1 MSLSADKSFKMKMR
15 DMENAFKYRRIPYP
29 KRSVELIAILAISC
43 TFFLFMHTNKLNS
56 RLKEMEVKLQ
66 PSEFSALGLT
76 GNQINSRESSRRD
89 NIYTLHGTYQYLKS
103 TGQIFKL
110 SARELNNTLKADLDI
125 IVFNRVPKTGSVQ
138 LIDLMRKLGKIHNFD
153 VEVDPQ
159 NGGIRP
165 ILDENEEKDVI
176 DNILNLDDGS
186 IFVSYVNYL
195 NFTKYGEQRP
205 IYVNMV
211 RDPVERV
218 ISWYYYIRSP
228 WIFVPNRRK
237 NNREM
242 PNPQWVNTEF
252 DQCVLSGEKTC
263 TYLEGSELER
273 VGDHRRQT
281 LFFCGHKERKCM
293 PFNTKLPMQ
302 IAMRTVEQEY
312 AVVGTWE
319 DTNVT
324 LSVLES
330 YIPSYFRGAKNMYY
344 TGMHKDIK
352 NHNPMKPFIRED
364 IREMVRRNFTREI
377 EFYQFCRQRLHKQYL
392 ALKLNELKRVD
403 KDLQQPQGIA
413 LSKFNRRV

>member
-1 MSLSADKSFKMKMR
+1 MSLGGEKSFKMKLR

-29 KRSVELIAILAISC
+29 KRSIELIAILAISC

-56 RLKEMEVKLQ
+56 RLKEMEIKLQ

-76 GNQINSRESSRRD
+76 GNQLNTRESSRRD
-89 NIYTLHGTYQYLKS
+89 NINTLHGTYQYLKS

-110 SARELNNTLKADLDI
+110 NTHDLNNTVKSDI
-125 IVFNRVPKTGSVQ
+125 DVLVFNRVPKTGSIQ
-138 LIDLMRKLGKIHNFD
+138 MIELMRKLGKVHNFE

-159 NGGIRP
+159 KGGIRTL
-165 ILDENEEKDVI
+165 LDEYEEKELVE
-176 DNILNLDDGS
+176 NIASLEDGS
-186 IFVSYVNYL
+186 VFVSHVNYL
-195 NFTKYGEQRP
+195 DFPKYGESRP

-237 NNREM
+237 SNREM
-242 PNPQWVNTEF
+242 PNPKWVNTEF
-252 DQCVLSGEKTC
+252 DQCVLSGEKVC
-263 TYLEGSELER
+263 KYIEGSGMEQ

-281 LFFCGHKERKCM
+281 LFFCGHNERRCT
-293 PFNTKLPMQ
+293 PFNTKLPLQVAMQ
-302 IAMRTVEQEY
+302 NVEKEY

-324 LSVLES
+324 LTVLEN

-344 TGMHKDIK
+344 MGLYKDIQ
-352 NHNPMKPFIRED
+352 NHNPMKPHISED
-364 IREMVRRNFTREI
+364 IKNMVRKNFTREI
-377 EFYQFCRQRLHKQYL
+377 EFYQFCRQRLHKQYI
-392 ALKLNELKRVD
+392 ALKLDELKRID
-403 KDLQQPQGIA
+403 KDLQRPRDLA
-413 LSKFNRRV
+413 PHKLKRH